1 MAEEESELV
10 KLAKEA
16 IFNCIR
22 YGRVIS
28 PPENLPPEMGGRAG
42 VFVSIKKG
50 GRLRGCIGTIEPT
63 QPNVAGE
70 IIQNAISS
78 STKDPRFPRIGKEE
92 LDDLSVSVD
101 VLTSPERVWG
111 VAQLDPKHYGV
122 IVKKGDRRGLLLP
135 DLEGVE
141 SAAYQVE
148 IAKRKAGIEPD
159 EEGVEL
165 FRFEVKRYK

>member
-1 MAEEESELV
+1 LAEDESELV

-16 IFNCIR
+16 IFNYIR

-28 PPENLPPEMGGRAG
+28 PPDNPPPEMMGRAG
-42 VFVSIKKG
+42 VFVSIKKR

-78 STKDPRFPRIGKEE
+78 STKDYRFPPIGKEE

-101 VLTSPERVWG
+101 VLTPPEMISSL
-111 VAQLDPKHYGV
+111 AQLDPKQYGV
-122 IVKKGDRRGLLLP
+122 IVKKGHRRGLLLP

-141 SAAYQVE
+141 SAPYQVE
-148 IAKRKAGIEPD
+148 IAKRKAGIELD